1 MSPIPQRIICRGLPD
16 WAGARPGPRSVADL
30 PACAAPPLRRPKL
43 LVSAARHGLADYN
56 RSRDLPRILQQHRI
70 PTGALAAL
78 QNVEAA
84 MEDRRLAGDPGYS
97 CLRHVD
103 LLIALMAE
111 MRIVL

>member
-1 MSPIPQRIICRGLPD
+1 MSPILQRNICQSLPE

-30 PACAAPPLRRPKL
+30 PTCAAPPLRRPKL

-78 QNVEAA
+78 QQTEAA
-84 MEDRRLAGDPGYS
+84 MEDRRLTGDPGYS
-97 CLRHVD
+97 CLRHID

-111 MRIVL
+111 MRIAL

>member
-1 MSPIPQRIICRGLPD
+1 MSLIPQRDVCRGLPE
-16 WAGARPGPRSVADL
+16 WAGVRPGPRSVADL
-30 PACAAPPLRRPKL
+30 PTCAAPPLRRPKL

-56 RSRDLPRILQQHRI
+56 RSRDLPRILQQYRI
-70 PTGALAAL
+70 PAGALVAL
-78 QNVEAA
+78 QQTEAA

-103 LLIALMAE
+103 LLIAMMAE